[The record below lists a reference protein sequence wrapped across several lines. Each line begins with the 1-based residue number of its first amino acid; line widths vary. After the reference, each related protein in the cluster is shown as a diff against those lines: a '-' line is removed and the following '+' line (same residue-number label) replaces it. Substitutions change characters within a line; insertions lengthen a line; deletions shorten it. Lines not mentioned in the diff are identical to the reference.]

1 MKLENN
7 YFKLLHQESQ
17 DAHSAT
23 FHVALLP
30 DCDVYRGHFPGNP
43 VCPGVCS
50 MQMIRECA
58 EKFLGKSLHQPTVS
72 QCRFVT
78 LMTPA
83 ECPEVDIK
91 MEILAATD
99 TAYTIKAIVSGGDNI
114 YLDYKG
120 EMTV

>member
-1 MKLENN
+1 MRLENN
-7 YFKLLHQESQ
+7 YFKLLRMHRQ
-17 DAHSAT
+17 DDASAT

-43 VCPGVCS
+43 VCPGVCT

-58 EKFLGKSLHQPTVS
+58 ETFLGKSLHQPVVS

-83 ECPEVDIK
+83 GCPEVDIK
-91 MEILAATD
+91 MEILAITDQTFTVKAT
-99 TAYTIKAIVSGGDNI
+99 VSDSDNI
-114 YLDYKG
+114 YMEYKG

>member
-1 MKLENN
+1 MILENN
-7 YFKLLHQESQ
+7 YYKVLSRSR
-17 DAHSAT
+17 HSETSVT
-23 FHVALLP
+23 FRVALLP

-43 VCPGVCS
+43 VCPGVCT

-58 EKFLGKSLHQPTVS
+58 ETFLGKSLHQPVVS

-91 MEILAATD
+91 MEILTATD
-99 TAYTIKAIVSGGDNI
+99 QSFTVKATVSDSDNI
-114 YLDYKG
+114 YLEYKG
-120 EMTV
+120 EMTI

>member
-1 MKLENN
+1 MRLENN
-7 YFKLLHQESQ
+7 YFKLLHTQRQ
-17 DAHSAT
+17 DDAMVT

-43 VCPGVCS
+43 VCPGVCC

-58 EKFLGKSLHQPTVS
+58 ETFLGKSLHQPTVS

-83 ECPEVDIK
+83 ACPEVDIK
-91 MEILAATD
+91 MEILAATGSAF
-99 TAYTIKAIVSGGDNI
+99 TVKATVSDSDNI
-114 YLDYKG
+114 YMEYKG